1 MKKIKAKLE
10 RVGERMGQSQL
21 KVRLLKYT
29 PQPEE
34 TVAMGAKMCYS
45 SADVDKLEAGI
56 QQKEQGG
63 FISKLM
69 EMEHLSPLEHSSF
82 TFAIEGVSRALLAQI
97 TRHRIASF
105 SVQSQRYVSEHSQ
118 KNSDG
123 VFDYVVPPR
132 IAALGPEYQEMYGEQ
147 MKTIQGWYDFW
158 LAKLAETG
166 EPAPEDARFVL
177 PNAAETKLILTMNA
191 RELLHFFSLRC
202 CNRAQWEIRELATR
216 MLAQVKEAAPN
227 IFRKSGPG
235 CVSGPCPEGNFTCGR
250 AKEVREKFA
259 NL

>member
-1 MKKIKAKLE
+1 MGRSEMKVK
-10 RVGERMGQSQL
+10 
-21 KVRLLKYT
+21 LLKFT

-45 SADVDKLEAGI
+45 AADVDKLEAGI
-56 QQKEQGG
+56 QQTEQGS

-69 EMEHLSPLEHSSF
+69 DMGHLSPLEHASF
-82 TFAIEGVSRALLAQI
+82 TFAVEGVSRALLAQI

-118 KNSDG
+118 KNQDG
-123 VFDYVVPPR
+123 VFDYIVPPR
-132 IAALGPEYQEMYGEQ
+132 IAALGDEYLRIYEEQ

-158 LAKLAETG
+158 LAKLAESG
-166 EPAPEDARFVL
+166 EAAPEDARFVL
-177 PNAAETKLILTMNA
+177 PNAAETKMMLTMNA

-216 MLAQVKEAAPN
+216 MLVQVKEVAPN
-227 IFRKSGPG
+227 IFRNSGPG
-235 CVSGPCPEGNFTCGR
+235 CLSGPCPEGKFTCG
-250 AKEVREKFA
+250 KINEIREKFR

>member
-1 MKKIKAKLE
+1 
-10 RVGERMGQSQL
+10 MGRSEM
-21 KVRLLKYT
+21 KVRLLKFT

-34 TVAMGAKMCYS
+34 TIAMGAKMCYS

-56 QQKEQGG
+56 QQKEQGA

-105 SVQSQRYVSEHSQ
+105 SVQSQRYVSEHSR

-132 IAALGPEYQEMYGEQ
+132 IANLGQEYLQIYQQQ
-147 MKTIQGWYDFW
+147 METMQGWYDFW
-158 LAKLAETG
+158 LAKLEETG

-202 CNRAQWEIRELATR
+202 CNRAQWEIRELATK
-216 MLAQVKEAAPN
+216 MLAQARAVAPN
-227 IFRKSGPG
+227 IFRNAGPG
-235 CVSGPCPEGNFTCGR
+235 CVSGPCPEGHFSCG
-250 AKEVREKFA
+250 KIVEVREKFN

>member
-1 MKKIKAKLE
+1 
-10 RVGERMGQSQL
+10 MGRKDL
-21 KVRLLKYT
+21 KVRLIRYT

-45 SADVDKLEAGI
+45 SADVDKLEEGI
-56 QQKEQGG
+56 QQEDQSG
-63 FISKLM
+63 FIAKLM

-82 TFAIEGVSRALLAQI
+82 TFAIEGVSRSLLAQI

-123 VFDYVVPPR
+123 VFDYIIPPR
-132 IAALGPEYQEMYGEQ
+132 IADLGEEYLQIYQQQ
-147 MKTIQGWYDFW
+147 METIQGWYDFW
-158 LAKLAETG
+158 LARLEEAG
-166 EPAPEDARFVL
+166 EAAPEDARFVL
-177 PNAAETKLILTMNA
+177 PNAAETKMILTMNA

-202 CNRAQWEIRELATR
+202 CNRAQWEIRALATR
-216 MLAQVKEAAPN
+216 MLAQVKEAAPS
-227 IFRKSGPG
+227 IFHRGGPG
-235 CVSGPCPEGNFTCGR
+235 CVSGSCPEGKFTCGK

-259 NL
+259 SL